1 MKRSQERRQEFR
13 TDNNG
18 NCQVQED
25 NVKNFCEFKG
35 FTGRETR
42 INLGNN

>member
-1 MKRSQERRQEFR
+1 MKRPQERIQEFR

-25 NVKNFCEFKG
+25 NFKNFCEFEWI
-35 FTGRETR
+35 TEMETR
-42 INLGNN
+42 IKN

>member
-1 MKRSQERRQEFR
+1 MKRPQERIQEFR

-25 NVKNFCEFKG
+25 NFKNFCEF
-35 FTGRETR
+35 E
-42 INLGNN
+42 